1 MLNEV
6 ARPVL
11 SGKSRFAGKRSISY
25 LLSLSVIASF
35 LLAATGCNQE
45 GAIVDPAQNQNLS
58 VALQKVTDND
68 ESIKSFKPN
77 YNEEQ
82 AMSFLGVLGKEIFP
96 LRVGQVLKLVDRNLT
111 IQYEA
116 ETALGT
122 LVEKFDGVLII
133 SGSFKQPEPNRPTP
147 ADTVIRKQFSTVIT
161 RLIKYTKVSNT
172 GDNLVDW
179 KVAGVS
185 LPAGGTET
193 DNIQISKLTLATQD
207 GKTLEITNPN
217 EFFFDRGFM
226 NGYGMGG
233 NGNGGMGGGMGSNG
247 NGGMGGGMG
256 SNGNG
261 GMGSG
266 MGSNGNGNSM
276 GGGMLSNGTRGM
288 SAMFGSR
295 QPIKITVEIISKYE
309 AEDFLTLTHGAMM
322 SSANGRVKE
331 KFELKSSV
339 QEGSNYKKTYEKVWL
354 TNAHGGFMHAVI
366 NAVPKQVVS
375 ETNAQ
380 VEEKTWGIPYQI
392 K

>member
-6 ARPVL
+6 
-11 SGKSRFAGKRSISY
+11 KSRFAGKRSISY
-25 LLSLSVIASF
+25 LLSLSVIALF

-45 GAIVDPAQNQNLS
+45 GAIVDPAQNQNLN

-96 LRVGQVLKLVDRNLT
+96 LRVGQALKLVDRNLT
-111 IQYEA
+111 IQYDT

-133 SGSFKQPEPNRPTP
+133 SGSFKQPDSTNKRAP

-226 NGYGMGG
+226 NGYGMGS
-233 NGNGGMGGGMGSNG
+233 NGNGGMGGGMGNNG
-247 NGGMGGGMG
+247 SGGMGGGMG

-266 MGSNGNGNSM
+266 MGSNGNGNGM
-276 GGGMLSNGTRGM
+276 GSGMLSNGTRGM

-322 SSANGRVKE
+322 SSNSGRVKE

-339 QEGSNYKKTYEKVWL
+339 KEGSNYKKTYEKVWL
-354 TNAHGGFMHAVI
+354 TNAHGGFMHVVV
-366 NAVPKQVVS
+366 NAVPKQVVF
-375 ETNAQ
+375 ETSTQ
-380 VEEKTWGIPYQI
+380 VEEKTWGFPYQI

>member
-6 ARPVL
+6 KSRIAGVNEIARLVL
-11 SGKSRFAGKRSISY
+11 SGKRSISY
-25 LLSLSVIASF
+25 LLSLSAIALF
-35 LLAATGCNQE
+35 LLTAAGCNQE
-45 GAIVDPAQNQNLS
+45 GAIVDPAQNQNLN
-58 VALQKVTDND
+58 VALQKITDND

-82 AMSFLGVLGKEIFP
+82 AISFLGVLGKEIYP
-96 LRVGQVLKLVDRNLT
+96 LRVGQALKLVDRNLT
-111 IQYEA
+111 IQYDT
-116 ETALGT
+116 ETAIGT

-133 SGSFKQPEPNRPTP
+133 SGSFKQPEPNKPTP
-147 ADTVIRKQFSTVIT
+147 TDTVISKKFSTVIT

-193 DNIQISKLTLATQD
+193 DNIQITKLTLATQD
-207 GKTLEITNPN
+207 GTTLEITNPN

-226 NGYGMGG
+226 NGYGMGSY
-233 NGNGGMGGGMGSNG
+233 GNGGMMGGGMGNNG
-247 NGGMGGGMG
+247 NGGRGN
-256 SNGNG
+256 NGNG

-266 MGSNGNGNSM
+266 MGNNGNGM
-276 GGGMLSNGTRGM
+276 GSGMLGNGTKGM
-288 SAMFGSR
+288 SAMFGPR
-295 QPIKITVEIISKYE
+295 QPIKITVEVISKYE
-309 AEDFLTLTHGAMM
+309 AEDFLTLTHGAML
-322 SSANGRVKE
+322 NGLNRVKE

-354 TNAHGGFMHAVI
+354 TNAHSGFMHAVI
-366 NAVPKQVVS
+366 NALPKQVVF
-375 ETNAQ
+375 ETSTP
-380 VEEKTWGIPYQI
+380 VEEKTWGIPYQV